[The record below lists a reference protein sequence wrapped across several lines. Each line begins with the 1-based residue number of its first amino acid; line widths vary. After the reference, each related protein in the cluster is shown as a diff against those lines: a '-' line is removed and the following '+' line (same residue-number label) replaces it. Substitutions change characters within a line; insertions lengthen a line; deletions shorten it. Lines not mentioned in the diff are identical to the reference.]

1 MKVEMNTKLLAYL
14 NNELHGVWIDSENRN
29 IHIILKSSIPIIKS
43 AWSGAPIHL
52 LVGLSTEKNILVIGM
67 LIEDNVDNPFLL
79 AYPPREE
86 DEIKGLDLLLSG
98 DYDDIQLTFFD
109 SHTMRVMDLKIKVS
123 GNLSGKYLKN
133 FCANS
138 YSLNSGFREG
148 NEAMDEFCNNAL
160 TGNEKIFSLPLSVI
174 DKKSYLASV
183 HEPNDTALTYEFSAS
198 KKGSE
203 GYEQEALINHALRQ
217 IFSPE
222 EVFFSPD
229 VIEGNKKRELV
240 DILVVE
246 NDHVL
251 SIQSKASSLIEM
263 GLKSHEK
270 LCSMYKK
277 KALQGI
283 DQVKGV
289 IPILNNDVV
298 ISHDGMEH
306 LIKRRRGFYHL
317 VIISD
322 LVLEKEG
329 AEKIYD
335 EISNLKE
342 SKGARVLVMSLDGL
356 VNFIKL
362 SRLNKRMFWEM
373 LETKYKFSIKNRTIL
388 IRDIDSSQENNLP
401 LLATDQYL
409 SLLRGKG
416 KLK

>member
-1 MKVEMNTKLLAYL
+1 MNTKLLAYL
-14 NNELHGVWIDSENRN
+14 NNELHGVWVDSENRN
-29 IHIILKSSIPIIKS
+29 IHIILKSSLPIIKS
-43 AWSGAPIHL
+43 VWSGAPIHF
-52 LVGLSTEKNILVIGM
+52 LVGLSTKNILVIGM

-79 AYPPREE
+79 AYPPREA

-98 DYDDIQLTFFD
+98 AYDGILLSFFD

-123 GNLSGKYLKN
+123 ENLPCECLKK

-138 YSLNSGFREG
+138 YYLNSGFREG

-160 TGNEKIFSLPLSVI
+160 TGNEKIISLPLSVI

-183 HEPNDTALTYEFSAS
+183 HEPNDTVLTYEFSVS
-198 KKGSE
+198 ENGSE
-203 GYEQEALINHALRQ
+203 GYEQEALIYHALRQ
-217 IFSPE
+217 VFSTE

-240 DILVVE
+240 DILIVE
-246 NDHVL
+246 NDYVL

-298 ISHDGMEH
+298 INYDGREC
-306 LIKRRRGFYHL
+306 LIKRRKGIYHL

-329 AEKIYD
+329 AEKIYN

-342 SKGARVLVMSLDGL
+342 SKGAKVLVMSLEGL
-356 VNFIKL
+356 VNFIRL
-362 SRLNKRMFWEM
+362 SRLNKRMFWAM
-373 LETKYKFSIKNRTIL
+373 LEAKYKFSIKNRTIL

-409 SLLRGKG
+409 SLLRGTG